1 MVDKPP
7 PPAGT
12 KPLPQKRRSH
22 TSAQSRSGKVPQV
35 RAVRLLKPYRASD
48 EEDGEREFGEEGD
61 GMVEGGER
69 VPIVLELPV
78 DMQGYRIIDSRG
90 PDGINNAVSR
100 KCTRPYT
107 MKVKVWVFVSVRG
120 KQEMCCFTTCSV
132 KFVHSLLPVMPLSPT
147 PVFLQPCSLHGQP
160 VCTTSGQVP
169 HQEHQSRHYSGG
181 RRWSQE
187 N

>member
-1 MVDKPP
+1 MDKPP

-12 KPLPQKRRSH
+12 KPLPQKKRRSP

-61 GMVEGGER
+61 GMVEGGKR

-90 PDGINNAVSR
+90 PDGMNNAV
-100 KCTRPYT
+100 
-107 MKVKVWVFVSVRG
+107 RG
-120 KQEMCCFTTCSV
+120 KCIHYENESV
-132 KFVHSLLPVMPLSPT
+132 GGLS
-147 PVFLQPCSLHGQP
+147 
-160 VCTTSGQVP
+160 VCEG
-169 HQEHQSRHYSGG
+169 
-181 RRWSQE
+181 
-187 N
+187 